1 MARQQRKKA
10 RSHVAAAHS
19 TAQENSSKSN
29 DAEELLGAAAVAA
42 TFGEEDAVVTEDAE
56 VADGEESLSRGQ
68 RKRLKRRSAFM
79 RKMGLVSRVAEEKAA
94 AAKKQEQGVFA
105 DLEELQQSLF
115 EADADKT
122 ANKKGSNTIAAKK
135 GKKKSLSGRQRQ
147 KLAVREL
154 AQLKAVQT
162 HSSFQGDPFAAI
174 QKHLQ
179 NTVVQA
185 NQELLNKTNAAAAK
199 RVGGANRMDVEA

>member
-19 TAQENSSKSN
+19 TAQESSSKSN

-42 TFGEEDAVVTEDAE
+42 TFGEDDAVATEDAE

-115 EADADKT
+115 DADADKPSS
-122 ANKKGSNTIAAKK
+122 KKGSNTLAAKK